1 MIKNLKVYFE
11 YLEIDKIKIAFIA
24 FFLLGISFLEGISIV
39 SILPTVQFL
48 GDGTQN
54 DNITLQLTKFFRY
67 FNLNLNIKNLI
78 ILLIIIISLKA
89 FLILV
94 VKKKIGYEIAE
105 IAQRLRNKLTS
116 TWLYSQWSNIIDT
129 TQGEITN
136 LVTVQVNR
144 ASALYGSIC
153 DISSVFLNL
162 IIYISIAFYISLKIT
177 LISIFWALILIL
189 FFSPLLKLSKIAG
202 LKQTNSGKELSNK
215 ISDIFNLLKPQ
226 KVMGQERTV
235 IDRVDDE
242 SQDLKNSI
250 KAVVN
255 YGAILAASQEIL
267 LVIGLGTLIYYVN
280 ITGILSLPEILVLI
294 LIFHRIFTQ
303 VVRFQMN
310 MQKIFSNI
318 NALDAIILNIKKAK
332 KNKEVKNNKGIKIE
346 KFKKI
351 NINNLYFS
359 FNKKK
364 Y

>member
-1 MIKNLKVYFE
+1 M
-11 YLEIDKIKIAFIA
+11 
-24 FFLLGISFLEGISIV
+24 G
-39 SILPTVQFL
+39 
-48 GDGTQN
+48 
-54 DNITLQLTKFFRY
+54 
-67 FNLNLNIKNLI
+67 FNP
-78 ILLIIIISLKA
+78 
-89 FLILV
+89 
-94 VKKKIGYEIAE
+94 
-105 IAQRLRNKLTS
+105 
-116 TWLYSQWSNIIDT
+116 YS
-129 TQGEITN
+129 
-136 LVTVQVNR
+136 
-144 ASALYGSIC
+144 
-153 DISSVFLNL
+153 
-162 IIYISIAFYISLKIT
+162 
-177 LISIFWALILIL
+177 